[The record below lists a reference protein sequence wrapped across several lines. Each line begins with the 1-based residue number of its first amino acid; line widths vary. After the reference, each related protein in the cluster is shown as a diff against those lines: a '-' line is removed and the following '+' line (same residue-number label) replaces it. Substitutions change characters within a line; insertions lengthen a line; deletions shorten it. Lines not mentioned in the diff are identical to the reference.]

1 MIACRVSFTFTGLP
15 SLLPEMSI
23 SNHSWSSATSREEQE
38 LWIEH
43 GTTMRWYGWP
53 ESNYKSGSINW
64 YFWSSECTTFRVTFA
79 HLFRIQANKQC
90 KGDFLQIF
98 RVIDCTNLVYVTA
111 IRFCKIS
118 ISIATTQWQIQICWQ
133 RQVLWS
139 DSTWSYWNRWSQAI
153 HVLNLYYLKLI
164 Y

>member
-1 MIACRVSFTFTGLP
+1 MAQPCVDV
-15 SLLPEMSI
+15 
-23 SNHSWSSATSREEQE
+23 ATP
-38 LWIEH
+38 
-43 GTTMRWYGWP
+43 GWP

-90 KGDFLQIF
+90 KADFLQIF

-139 DSTWSYWNRWSQAI
+139 DSTWSYWNGITTWEEKQSFLQSRQEWQRFQGNCMHNFCIYWKYAI
-153 HVLNLYYLKLI
+153 RYRSIPRGSMIL
-164 Y
+164 